1 MGKFLSGIR
10 FLAWR
15 QPLMS
20 IRFIGAVFVCALALA
35 AAFPVPAAERKELL
49 VDQVHEAIKNGVQFL
64 RDKERG
70 RGNWEAVD
78 KVSGLT
84 HGGWT
89 CLAILALLN
98 SGEVKRDDPIVQ
110 RVLTS
115 LRQLEPAQTYVVG
128 LQTMVFAEAG
138 QVQDRAR
145 IQRNV
150 DWLIDAMVKENG
162 QCRGWTYTKAHSR
175 ITDNSNTQYALLGLH
190 AGHQAGA
197 TINHDVWRIIRNFYV
212 VTQQTDGGWVYNP
225 ALQGGTTLT
234 MTTAGLCGLLISGME
249 FSRGTEKILPNGTAT
264 DCGRYEENKN
274 VTAAMAWM
282 SDRFRIDLPGHT
294 YYNLYGIERA
304 GRLSGQRFFGEHDW
318 YREGCEFL
326 VRRQQQ
332 NGSWEE
338 GRGLEASAVISTS
351 FAILFLSKGRM
362 PVLISKLVHGPEED
376 WNNDRNDARNLVEYA
391 GKELFRRQPMAWQ
404 VFDTRR
410 VEATNDE
417 AVQGLVKDLL
427 QSPIVYFNGHKN
439 LYPWVPGLQK
449 ELLKGYVEQ
458 GGFILAEACCGRKE
472 FDEGFRKLMKD
483 LFPNNPLKPLGPEH
497 PIWKAHA
504 VIPPNAFPLE
514 GIDYGCKTV
523 VVYSPQDLSCL
534 WEANRYE
541 TGRGQLAFRLGG
553 NIIAYATGMEPPK
566 PRLTPTD
573 LVVNDPEGK
582 QIPRGFLK
590 VAQLRHDGDW
600 QPAPNAMRNLMDHL
614 RKTAKMDVALQT
626 KPIYGQD
633 PDLVDFKF
641 LYMHGRGNFTLPPQA
656 IKNLQVDLEMGGL
669 LFADA
674 CCGKPAF
681 DAAFRQLAGQLFPGR
696 KLEPIPV
703 SDDLYSQDVNGEAI
717 RTVRCRTEAAAASGQ
732 AADFREVAPYLEG
745 IKIGNRW
752 AIIYSKYDIG
762 CALEK
767 HQSTDCLG
775 HDHASALRLGSAAVL
790 YALKR

>member
-1 MGKFLSGIR
+1 
-10 FLAWR
+10 
-15 QPLMS
+15 MS
-20 IRFIGAVFVCALALA
+20 IKFIGGVFGCALLLA
-35 AAFPVPAAERKELL
+35 AAFPVPAAQRKELL

-78 KVSGLT
+78 KASGLT
-84 HGGWT
+84 QGGWT
-89 CLAILALLN
+89 CLALLALLN
-98 SGEVKRDDPIVQ
+98 SGEVNRDDPIIK
-110 RVLTS
+110 RGLDY
-115 LRQLEPAQTYVVG
+115 LRELDPAQTYVVG
-128 LQTMVFAEAG
+128 LQTMVFAETG
-138 QVQDRAR
+138 QPQDRAR

-150 DWLIDAMVKENG
+150 DWLIDAMVKQNG
-162 QCRGWTYTKAHSR
+162 QCRGWTYTNAHSH

-197 TINHDVWRIIRNFYV
+197 TIKRDVWRMIRDFYM

-249 FSRGTEKILPNGTAT
+249 FSTGSEKILPNGTAT
-264 DCGRYEENKN
+264 GCGRYVENKP

-294 YYNLYGIERA
+294 YYSLYGIERA
-304 GRLSGQRFFGEHDW
+304 RRLSGQRFFGDHDW

-326 VRRQQQ
+326 IRRQQQ
-332 NGSWEE
+332 GGGWEE
-338 GRGLEASAVISTS
+338 GRGGLESSAVISTS
-351 FAILFLSKGRM
+351 FALLFLSKGRM
-362 PVLISKLVHGPEED
+362 PVLISKLVHGPDED
-376 WNNDRNDARNLVEYA
+376 WNNDRNDARHLAEYA

-410 VEATNDE
+410 VEANTEE
-417 AVQGLVKDLL
+417 AIQSLVKDLL
-427 QSPIVYFNGHKN
+427 QSPIVYFNGHKD
-439 LYPWVPGLQK
+439 LYPWVSGVQK

-483 LFPNNPLKPLGPEH
+483 LFPNNPLKTLGPEH

-504 VIPPNAFPLE
+504 VIPPDAFPLE
-514 GIDYGCKTV
+514 GIEYGCKTV
-523 VVYSPQDLSCL
+523 VIYSPQDLSCL
-534 WEANRYE
+534 WEANQYE

-566 PRLTPTD
+566 PRLTPTEF
-573 LVVNDPEGK
+573 VVNDPDGK
-582 QIPRGFLK
+582 QIPRGYLT

-600 QPAPNAMRNLMDHL
+600 QPAPHAMRNLMDHL
-614 RKTAKMDVALQT
+614 RKTAQIDVTLHT

-641 LYMHGRGNFTLPPQA
+641 LYMHGRGNFTLTPQA
-656 IKNLQVDLEMGGL
+656 IKNLQMDLETGGL

-674 CCGKPAF
+674 CCGKQAF
-681 DAAFRQLAGQLFPGR
+681 DVSFRQLAGELFPGR
-696 KLEPIPV
+696 KLEPIPIT
-703 SDDLYSQDVNGEAI
+703 DDLYSQD
-717 RTVRCRTEAAAASGQ
+717 
-732 AADFREVAPYLEG
+732 
-745 IKIGNRW
+745 
-752 AIIYSKYDIG
+752 
-762 CALEK
+762 
-767 HQSTDCLG
+767 
-775 HDHASALRLGSAAVL
+775 
-790 YALKR
+790 